1 MQDWHLVV
9 VWLSPCRKRPNTQE
23 NACWLP
29 QSDHI
34 HRRYS
39 FPDQTR
45 PGIRNNWPS
54 QSIAWLTLGLVCA
67 MFILHL
73 GDSKRYFFLKQSWLV
88 HKTSCPADLDGRLP
102 LDCVGKNGADSSYQL
117 QCFGF
122 FCIHRYQVIYVPC
135 HESYFLL
142 REWESLASKTTFST
156 LCSAFSKET
165 FEHCVALC
173 STLIYFVAPCSTLKH
188 FEAFSQRKLWQIC
201 SAGNHCLVK
210 ILFPRQLLT
219 ETTGFEVNKY
229 LTEITFN
236 AKYIQSWTNI
246 DTIFALTNQTCLY

>member
-1 MQDWHLVV
+1 MQCLFCIWGI
-9 VWLSPCRKRPNTQE
+9 
-23 NACWLP
+23 
-29 QSDHI
+29 QSNI
-34 HRRYS
+34 FS
-39 FPDQTR
+39 
-45 PGIRNNWPS
+45 RN
-54 QSIAWLTLGLVCA
+54 QLL
-67 MFILHL
+67 
-73 GDSKRYFFLKQSWLV
+73 
-88 HKTSCPADLDGRLP
+88 ADLDGRLP

-122 FCIHRYQVIYVPC
+122 FWIHRYQVIYMCPAMD
-135 HESYFLL
+135 HIFY
-142 REWESLASKTTFST
+142 WESEST
-156 LCSAFSKET
+156 QQNYLFHPCSAFSKET

-236 AKYIQSWTNI
+236 AKYIQS
-246 DTIFALTNQTCLY
+246 